1 LGALVTEKEAVTFF
15 LVLHQKSGL
24 VCHARM
30 RGSVMPSEFVILK
43 RDGTPTVPSMKQTQ
57 AENYLS
63 RLITMNRV
71 ASLKQALNDIS
82 GNGGK
87 ATNAYKHNGVA
98 VKHASSGDGQ
108 QSVSLFY
115 TVAGNVATII
125 AMGEHLTLPYPQV
138 RYKLSD
144 YGQPN
149 GDFKSGATIIL
160 K

>member
-1 LGALVTEKEAVTFF
+1 
-15 LVLHQKSGL
+15 
-24 VCHARM
+24 
-30 RGSVMPSEFVILK
+30 MPSDFVILRK
-43 RDGTPTVPSMKQTQ
+43 DGTPTAPTMKQAQ
-57 AENYLS
+57 VENYLVKLINLN
-63 RLITMNRV
+63 RL

-87 ATNAYKHNGVA
+87 ATNAYKHNGIP

-125 AMGEHLTLPYPQV
+125 AMGEHITLPYPMV

-144 YGQPN
+144 YGQPM